1 MEIMMRSP
9 KSYKDQQVKYE
20 IIEKKKRGEEKK
32 ARFVRH
38 MMRDMETER
47 LRRQITR
54 EEEDMKAWN
63 E

>member
-1 MEIMMRSP
+1 MLRSP

-20 IIEKKKRGEEKK
+20 IIEKKKREEEKK

-54 EEEDMKAWN
+54 EEEDTKAWS

>member
-1 MEIMMRSP
+1 MLRSP
-9 KSYKDQQVKYE
+9 KSYKDKQVKYE
-20 IIEKKKRGEEKK
+20 IIEKKKREEEKK

-47 LRRQITR
+47 LRRQIIR

>member
-1 MEIMMRSP
+1 MLRRP
-9 KSYKDQQVKYE
+9 KSYKDKQVKYE
-20 IIEKKKRGEEKK
+20 IIEKKKREEEKK

-47 LRRQITR
+47 LRRQIIR

>member
-1 MEIMMRSP
+1 MLRSP

-20 IIEKKKRGEEKK
+20 IIEKKKREEEKK

-47 LRRQITR
+47 LRRQIIR

>member
-1 MEIMMRSP
+1 MLRSP
-9 KSYKDQQVKYE
+9 KRYKDQQVKYE
-20 IIEKKKRGEEKK
+20 IIEKKKREEEKK

-47 LRRQITR
+47 LRRQIIR

>member
-1 MEIMMRSP
+1 MLRSP

-20 IIEKKKRGEEKK
+20 IIEKKKREEEKK

-47 LRRQITR
+47 LRRQSIR

>member
-1 MEIMMRSP
+1 MLRSP

-20 IIEKKKRGEEKK
+20 IIEKKKREEEKK

-54 EEEDMKAWN
+54 EEEDTKAWN